1 MAGEIGG
8 AQDAPAYVLNATAD
22 TTGFGDLSA
31 WTTDPVGAHVAH
43 GWLYGRGSAD
53 SKAGI
58 AIFCHLV
65 ASFRSR
71 RFARRLGFVFD
82 ADEHNGLF
90 SGMRSFL
97 DRSDRPIA
105 GVLIGY
111 PGADRIGAGARG
123 FWRATLEIAG
133 VMAHSGSSRDSGT
146 NAVAKAA
153 QLVVWL
159 AEWQERLAR
168 EISDDFPLPPKATV
182 TRIDGGGEFS
192 VVPDRCEIGLDVRLT
207 FSFAADAA
215 EAQVRAL
222 VDRLDA
228 QHPCPSRSRVVAQSF
243 LPAYRL
249 QADLPIAAAL
259 SRAGERVLRR
269 PLPFV
274 VTGPSNDG
282 NLLAERGIP
291 ATCGFGAAYRNIH
304 APDECVDL
312 SSLAP
317 AFRVYEAALEELL
330 KTERTAE

>member
-1 MAGEIGG
+1 
-8 AQDAPAYVLNATAD
+8 
-22 TTGFGDLSA
+22 
-31 WTTDPVGAHVAH
+31 
-43 GWLYGRGSAD
+43 
-53 SKAGI
+53 
-58 AIFCHLV
+58 
-65 ASFRSR
+65 
-71 RFARRLGFVFD
+71 
-82 ADEHNGLF
+82 
-90 SGMRSFL
+90 MRSFL
-97 DRSDRPIA
+97 DRCDRPIA

-168 EISDDFPLPPKATV
+168 EIADDFPLPPKATV

-222 VDRLDA
+222 LDRLDK
-228 QHPCPSRSRVVAQSF
+228 QHSCPRRSRIVAQSSR
-243 LPAYRL
+243 PAYRL
-249 QADLPIAAAL
+249 PADSPIAAAL
-259 SRAGERVLRR
+259 GRAGERILRR

-304 APDECVDL
+304 APDECVDV

-330 KTERTAE
+330 GTERTAE